1 MQVPFDV
8 TVGED
13 GVVYMRLIGTLD
25 RSNFDALKAEV
36 EHAKATVKGE
46 SERRGTLVPVSFD
59 LTDFSGT
66 YNVEAMLAMK
76 SLEEHN
82 RPYVLKT
89 AVFGGSTAAR
99 VAAELTLALI
109 GQKNLQ
115 LFATKD
121 EAQAWLNEK

>member
-8 TVGED
+8 VVGED

-36 EHAKATVKGE
+36 EHAKATVKAE
-46 SERRGTLVPVSFD
+46 SERRGALVPVSFD

-76 SLEEHN
+76 GLEEHN

-89 AVFGGSTAAR
+89 ALFGGSTAAR

-115 LFATKD
+115 MFATKD
-121 EAQAWLNEK
+121 EALAWLSAK